1 MIGVTV
7 LAAYLPARRAARV
20 SPMAALRDAA
30 APPVPSL
37 GQRSVAG
44 VVLLAGASM
53 ALVAAGTLHADLVT
67 AAVLLAAGVAG
78 SLVAAVVLAPVIAQL
93 VVRVAGAGYPL
104 AFGTI
109 GRLSQR
115 NALRNPRRTGA
126 TAAALMIGLSLV
138 GATSV
143 LAASLTTSINAETE
157 RHLRRRLRPHRHRP
171 IPDQRRDH
179 Q

>member
-1 MIGVTV
+1 M

-20 SPMAALRDAA
+20 SPMAALREAA

-37 GQRSVAG
+37 GRRSLAG
-44 VVLLAGASM
+44 AVLLAGAPA

-115 NALRNPRRTGA
+115 NALRNP
-126 TAAALMIGLSLV
+126 AAPAPPPPL
-138 GATSV
+138 
-143 LAASLTTSINAETE
+143 
-157 RHLRRRLRPHRHRP
+157 
-171 IPDQRRDH
+171 
-179 Q
+179 